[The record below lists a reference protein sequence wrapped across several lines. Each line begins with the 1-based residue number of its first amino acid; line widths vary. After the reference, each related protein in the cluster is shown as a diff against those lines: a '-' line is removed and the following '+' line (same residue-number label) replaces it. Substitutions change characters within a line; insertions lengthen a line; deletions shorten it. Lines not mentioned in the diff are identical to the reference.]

1 MVVLLLCPAVT
12 EALQQMDHF
21 GRDFINSTVCLK
33 KNKNKTP
40 NPEPSLPL
48 VLFFYPCVL
57 QWVPGPFH
65 LWSPSRPRGME
76 GGSVGSSSA
85 AFPCTAFSTCQIW
98 HTLGL
103 ICTCKAKHSS
113 VFGVPYLSESRTI
126 GTNSAACFCKHQSRS
141 V

>member
-48 VLFFYPCVL
+48 VLFFYPCVAAMGAWRFPTL
-57 QWVPGPFH
+57 EPVTPT
-65 LWSPSRPRGME
+65 RD
-76 GGSVGSSSA
+76 GGRQCGQL
-85 AFPCTAFSTCQIW
+85 F
-98 HTLGL
+98 
-103 ICTCKAKHSS
+103 SS
-113 VFGVPYLSESRTI
+113 VPLHCI
-126 GTNSAACFCKHQSRS
+126 
-141 V
+141 